1 MPILNVLRV
10 PALPKMTMSLNNS
23 DFDEEDKLTPAQA
36 QIVARVRWLSLLSG
50 IATMLGIAVVVSIV
64 GYRVFRTEGRPTVV
78 ETTARLPKGARV
90 VSVGTA
96 GDRIAVTVDIG
107 GAMEVRTF
115 DAKTLNPAGRLR
127 FAEEP

>member
-1 MPILNVLRV
+1 MSFFNVSRV
-10 PALPKMTMSLNNS
+10 PASPKTTMTLNNS
-23 DFDEEDKLTPAQA
+23 DDEDDKLTPAQA
-36 QIVARVRWLSLLSG
+36 QIVARVRWLMLLSG

-64 GYRVFRTEGRPTVV
+64 GYRVFRMEARPNLV
-78 ETTARLPKGARV
+78 EATARLPKGARV

-115 DAKTLNPAGRLR
+115 DARTLSPAGRLR

>member
-1 MPILNVLRV
+1 
-10 PALPKMTMSLNNS
+10 MSNPDNG
-23 DFDEEDKLTPAQA
+23 DDEPLSPTQA

-50 IATMLGIAVVVSIV
+50 VATMLGIAVVVSVV

-90 VSVGTA
+90 VSIGTA

-107 GAMEVRTF
+107 GAIEVRIF
-115 DAKTLNPAGRLR
+115 DAKTLSPSGRLR